1 MRIVYL
7 LLLLTLYSNALFAQ
21 KEQTYWYSGV
31 RHGMKFENGVRQVLP
46 VHPDSS
52 AGDFSYSNSHH
63 ASMSHNQTGAFL
75 FQANGARVLD
85 KNFTVMPNGKTSS
98 TATFTMAVQ
107 NIGNTSKYHIIY
119 ADKSNLYFAEVDMA
133 LRGGLGDVTFFD
145 RVLKTNA
152 IDYFTIVKHQSPG
165 NGYWIITHTIGN
177 NEYEVFNI
185 NAGNVIHSP
194 SQKINIGGYAFAP
207 NNMYKQGNMVSN
219 KTGTLIAHSYGSL
232 HVPNSWSV
240 DIIKINK
247 CTGKLEFEK
256 QIPATVTNGN
266 VNQISV
272 AFSKTDK
279 FLYTST
285 IYMSS
290 MPPLVGIIQEI
301 NRYDYNAP
309 DPAAT
314 RTPIA
319 TIDSLHSIAPRQAAL
334 APDGDIYIT
343 SLPMVQPSAFKNY
356 WRVSVISQSET
367 NTPLFKEDAFTP
379 FPVDVHSYHP
389 WFPAFMMDTLQNHPP
404 TIAVEYGC
412 INDSVSF
419 TAKGTSLFDSA
430 YWDLGNGKK
439 NPNFTFN
446 YLYKTPGKYQV
457 EFRWFSC
464 GGSAARQQ
472 TIDIGSLPV
481 VNFGPDTTLCS
492 GTKYPLDAERGLNE
506 YQWSTGDTT
515 ESIVI
520 EKAGTYWV
528 TVKRGKCQST
538 DSVKI
543 NYLPPIWVEL
553 GNEFYLCEDDSQ
565 TVKLDAGKGFTTY
578 LWTPTNDTIQW
589 IEVRKSGPY
598 YVVVKDFRGCSG
610 EDGTVVQRK
619 CDVEFE
625 MPNAFTPNGDGI
637 NDVFAP
643 YITDAVKYELSI
655 YNRWGELLFHT
666 NDQQNGWDG
675 NYHQLAAQT
684 GVYVYTLSYSG
695 YQNKILR
702 KYNKTGTFH
711 LLR

>member
-1 MRIVYL
+1 MRIVCL
-7 LLLLTLYSNALFAQ
+7 LLLLTLYSNALVAQ
-21 KEQTYWYSGV
+21 KEQTYWYSGI

-46 VHPDSS
+46 KHLDSS
-52 AGDFSYSNSHH
+52 VGDFSYSNSHH
-63 ASMSHNQTGAFL
+63 ASMSHNQTGTFL

-85 KNFTVMPNGKTSS
+85 KNFNVMPNGKTSS

-107 NIGNTSKYHIIY
+107 NIRNTSKYHIIY
-119 ADKSNLYFAEVDMA
+119 ADRLNLYFAEVDMA
-133 LRGGLGDVTFFD
+133 LRGGLGDVTFSD
-145 RVLKTNA
+145 RLLKTNA
-152 IDYFTIVKHQSPG
+152 VDYFTIVRHQSPG
-165 NGYWIITHTIGN
+165 NGYWIITHTSGN
-177 NEYEVFNI
+177 NEYEVFSI
-185 NAGNVIHSP
+185 DADNVISST
-194 SQKINIGGYAFAP
+194 SQKTNIGNRTFAP
-207 NNMYKQGNMVSN
+207 NNMFKQGTMVSN
-219 KTGTLIAHSYGSL
+219 KIGTLIAHAYGSL
-232 HVPNSWSV
+232 QIPNSWTV

-256 QIPATVTNGN
+256 QIPATVTNGT
-266 VNQISV
+266 VSQISV

-285 IYMSS
+285 IYMSN
-290 MPPLVGIIQEI
+290 MPPLVGIVQEI
-301 NRYDYNAP
+301 NRYDHNAP
-309 DPAAT
+309 NSAAT
-314 RTPIA
+314 RTLIA
-319 TIDSLHSIAPRQAAL
+319 TIDSLHSIAPRQVAL

-343 SLPMVQPSAFKNY
+343 SQPFFQPTVFNNY

-367 NTPLFKEDAFTP
+367 NTPLFNEDVFTP

-389 WFPAFMMDTLQNHPP
+389 WFPAFIMDTLQNHPP
-404 TIAVEYGC
+404 DISVEYSC

-419 TAKGTSLFDSA
+419 KTNGASLFDSA
-430 YWDLGNGKK
+430 YWDLGNGEK
-439 NPNFTFN
+439 NSNFTFN

-464 GGSAARQQ
+464 GGSATRQQ
-472 TIDIGSLPV
+472 TIDIGLLPV
-481 VNFGPDTTLCS
+481 INFGPDTTLCP
-492 GTKYPLDAERGLNE
+492 GTKYLLDVERGLSK
-506 YQWSTGDTT
+506 YQWSTGDTV
-515 ESIVI
+515 ENIVI

-528 TVKRGKCQST
+528 TAKRGKCQST
-538 DSVKI
+538 DTIKI
-543 NYLPPIWVEL
+543 SYQPPIWIEL

-578 LWTPTNDTIQW
+578 LWTPTNDTTQW

-643 YITDAVKYELSI
+643 YITDAVKYELTI
-655 YNRWGELLFHT
+655 YNRWGEKLFYT
-666 NDQQNGWDG
+666 NDMQQGWDG
-675 NYHQLAAQT
+675 KNNERAAQI
-684 GVYVYTLSYSG
+684 GVYFYMVSYSG
-695 YQNKILR
+695 YQNKLLR